1 MKSGSLSTC
10 PPVNRERIPR
20 SSSRGTSPAV
30 RSARQAPT
38 DTRGASDILA
48 LFEFSNVVNSSVDL
62 KFILGTVLLT
72 VMGKMLVAKGM
83 VLLKRQ
89 PGQFEV
95 VNAKGL
101 SGDTVGQ
108 KITLEGPIR
117 GINYTDTAGASKPW
131 AAFFRDR
138 GQKLLV
144 PILSQRRVV
153 GLLSLGERMGGRR
166 YTKTEHRLINS
177 LVNLSAAAIEKAV
190 MIEQLS
196 SVNRSL
202 DRKYQELNTLFD
214 LSKEFNVILDS
225 EKVIRLLTFSLLG
238 QIGVNRYAFCLEDQ
252 GKLKLVASR
261 LDQEIGPQETLRQLC
276 SLKGADLV
284 ENLARQKRF
293 NIVASQL
300 ARVGIVAVIPMQ
312 IQNHVKG
319 AVLLGEKLRGGEYTK
334 ADLEFLYSLAN
345 LAIISIEN
353 ARLFREAIEKQRL
366 EDELAIAREIQQ
378 GLLPASLPN
387 IPGFEVAAVNITS
400 KQVGGDYY
408 DVLPNH
414 QDEYIL
420 AIGDVSGK
428 GTPAALLMA
437 NVQASLRA
445 FAPMGLSLSAATAR
459 INDLT
464 CANTGQD
471 KFITF
476 FWGSLNTRTREFK
489 YVNAG
494 HNPPFLMKANGS
506 VQRLDIGGII
516 LGLMKTFTP
525 YPEGSVV
532 LESGDVIVMFTDGV
546 SEAMNG
552 LEEDFTEERLEQVL
566 KKVRTESPARIIEE
580 IQIALEAHTQDTPQ
594 SDDITMLVVRTV

>member
-1 MKSGSLSTC
+1 
-10 PPVNRERIPR
+10 VNRELIPR
-20 SSSRGTSPAV
+20 SSPKGPSPAP
-30 RSARQAPT
+30 RGARPRTT
-38 DTRGASDILA
+38 DSRGASDILA

-72 VMGKMLVAKGM
+72 VMGKMLVSKGM

-101 SGDTVGQ
+101 GGETVGQ
-108 KITLEGPIR
+108 MITLEGPIR
-117 GINYTDTAGASKPW
+117 GINYTDMAGASKPW
-131 AAFFRDR
+131 AAFFRER

-144 PILSQRRVV
+144 PILAQRRVV
-153 GLLSLGERMGGRR
+153 GLLSLGERMGGKR
-166 YTKTEHRLINS
+166 YSKTEHRLINS

-225 EKVIRLLTFSLLG
+225 DKVIRLLTFSLLG
-238 QIGVNRYAFCLEDQ
+238 QIGVSRYAFCLEEQ
-252 GKLKLVASR
+252 GKLKLVASK
-261 LDQEIGPQETLRQLC
+261 LDREIGPQETLRQLC
-276 SLKGADLV
+276 GLKGADLV

-293 NIVASQL
+293 NVVAAQL

-312 IQNHVKG
+312 IQNQVKG

-334 ADLEFLYSLAN
+334 SDLEFLYSLAN

-353 ARLFREAIEKQRL
+353 ARLFRDAIEKQRL

-378 GLLPASLPN
+378 GLLPSALPQ

-414 QDEYIL
+414 EDEYIL

-445 FAPMGLSLSAATAR
+445 FAPMGLTLSAATAR

-476 FWGSLNTRTREFK
+476 FWGALNTKTREFR

-494 HNPPFLMKANGS
+494 HNPPFLLKADGTI
-506 VQRLDIGGII
+506 QRLDIGGII

-525 YPEGSVV
+525 YPEGSVT
-532 LESGDVIVMFTDGV
+532 LGPGDVIVMFTDGV
-546 SEAMNG
+546 SEAMNS
-552 LEEDFTEERLEQVL
+552 LEEDFTEERLEVVL
-566 KKVRTESPARIIEE
+566 KNVRTESPARIIEE
-580 IQIALEAHTQDTPQ
+580 IQIALEAHTQETPQ
-594 SDDITMLVVRTV
+594 SDDITMLVIRTL

>member
-1 MKSGSLSTC
+1 
-10 PPVNRERIPR
+10 VQ
-20 SSSRGTSPAV
+20 
-30 RSARQAPT
+30 SARSVTA
-38 DTRGASDILA
+38 DSRGASDILP

-72 VMGKMLVAKGM
+72 VMGKMLVGKGM
-83 VLLKRQ
+83 VLLKRD

-101 SGDTVGQ
+101 SAETVGQ
-108 KITLEGPIR
+108 LVIIERPIR
-117 GINYTDTAGASKPW
+117 GIDYTDRAGVSKPW
-131 AAFFRDR
+131 AGFFRER

-144 PILSQRRVV
+144 PIMAQRRVV
-153 GLLSLGERMGGRR
+153 GLLSLGERLGGKR
-166 YTKTEHRLINS
+166 YSKTELQLINS
-177 LVNLSAAAIEKAV
+177 LVNLSAAAIEKAI
-190 MIEQLS
+190 MIEQLRD
-196 SVNRSL
+196 VNRSL

-214 LSKEFNVILDS
+214 LSKEFNFILDA

-238 QIGVNRYAFCLEDQ
+238 QIGVHRYAFCLDDQ

-261 LDQEIGPQETLRQLC
+261 LDLDIGPQETLRQLC
-276 SLKGADLV
+276 ALKGADLV
-284 ENLARQKRF
+284 ENLAKQKRF
-293 NIVASQL
+293 SAVAAQL
-300 ARVGIVAVIPMQ
+300 SRVGIVAVVPMQ

-319 AVLLGEKLRGGEYTK
+319 AVLLGEKLRGGGYTK

-353 ARLFREAIEKQRL
+353 ARLFREAIEKQRM

-378 GLLPASLPN
+378 GLLPAKLPS
-387 IPGFEVAAVNITS
+387 IPGFETAAINITS

-408 DVLPNH
+408 DVVPIQH
-414 QDEYIL
+414 DQYIL

-445 FAPMGLSLSAATAR
+445 FAPMGLSLSDATGR

-464 CANTGQD
+464 SLNTGQD

-476 FWGSLNTRTREFK
+476 FWGSLNVDTKEFR

-494 HNPPFLMKANGS
+494 HNPPFLLRADGS
-506 VQRLDIGGII
+506 IERLDVGGII
-516 LGLMKTFTP
+516 LGLMKTLTP
-525 YPEGSVV
+525 YQEGSVV
-532 LESGDVIVMFTDGV
+532 LGSGDVVVMFTDGV
-546 SEAMNG
+546 SEAMNAE
-552 LEEDFTEERLEQVL
+552 EEDFTEERLEQVL
-566 KKVRTESPARIIEE
+566 VKIRALSPSEIITQ
-580 IQIALEAHTQDTPQ
+580 IQLALEEHTEGTPQ
-594 SDDITMLVVRTV
+594 SDDITMLVFRAL

>member
-1 MKSGSLSTC
+1 
-10 PPVNRERIPR
+10 
-20 SSSRGTSPAV
+20 V
-30 RSARQAPT
+30 RSARSVPT
-38 DTRGASDILA
+38 DTHGASDILP

-83 VLLKRQ
+83 VLLKRD

-101 SGDTVGQ
+101 GAETVGQ
-108 KITLEGPIR
+108 VVQIEGPIR
-117 GINYTDTAGASKPW
+117 GIDYTDGAGASKPW
-131 AAFFRDR
+131 AGFFRDR

-144 PILSQRRVV
+144 PIMAQRRVV
-153 GLLSLGERMGGRR
+153 GLLSLGERLGGKR
-166 YTKTEHRLINS
+166 YSKTDHQLINS

-190 MIEQLS
+190 MIEQLRD
-196 SVNRSL
+196 VNRSL

-214 LSKEFNVILDS
+214 LSKEFNVILDA

-238 QIGVNRYAFCLEDQ
+238 QIGVHRYAFCLDDQ
-252 GKLKLVASR
+252 GKLKVVASR
-261 LDQEIGPQETLRQLC
+261 LDQDIGPQETLRQLC
-276 SLKGADLV
+276 ALKGADLV

-293 NIVASQL
+293 SAVAAQL
-300 ARVGIVAVIPMQ
+300 ARVGIVAVVPMQ

-319 AVLLGEKLRGGEYTK
+319 AVLLGEKLRGGNYTK
-334 ADLEFLYSLAN
+334 ADLEFLYSLSN

-353 ARLFREAIEKQRL
+353 ARLFRDAIEKQRM

-378 GLLPASLPN
+378 GLLPAKLPS
-387 IPGFEVAAVNITS
+387 IPGFETAAINVSS

-408 DVLPNH
+408 DVVPIQH
-414 QDEYIL
+414 DQYIL

-445 FAPMGLSLSAATAR
+445 FAPMGLKLSDATGR

-464 CANTGQD
+464 SLNTGQD

-476 FWGSLNTRTREFK
+476 FWGSLDVNTKEFR

-494 HNPPFLMKANGS
+494 HNPPFLLRADGS
-506 VQRLDIGGII
+506 IERLDVGGII
-516 LGLMKTFTP
+516 LGLMKTLAP
-525 YPEGSVV
+525 YQEGSVT
-532 LESGDVIVMFTDGV
+532 LGSGDVVVMFTDGV
-546 SEAMNG
+546 SEAMNAE
-552 LEEDFTEERLEQVL
+552 EEDFTEDRLEQVL
-566 KKVRTESPARIIEE
+566 KKVRTLSPSEIIEQ
-580 IQIALEAHTQDTPQ
+580 IQLALEEHTQGTPQ
-594 SDDITMLVVRTV
+594 SDDITMLVLRAL

>member
-1 MKSGSLSTC
+1 M
-10 PPVNRERIPR
+10 NREHIPK
-20 SSSRGTSPAV
+20 SSSKGHTP
-30 RSARQAPT
+30 SARTARSLT
-38 DTRGASDILA
+38 SEKRGASDVLA

-83 VLLKRQ
+83 VLLKKD
-89 PGQFEV
+89 PGEFEV

-101 SGDTVGQ
+101 GQETVGQ
-108 KITLEGPIR
+108 MVCIEGPIR
-117 GINYTDTAGASKPW
+117 GIDYTDRAGASKSW
-131 AAFFRDR
+131 AAFFRER

-153 GLLSLGERMGGRR
+153 GLLSLGERLGGKR
-166 YTKTEHRLINS
+166 YSKAEHQLINS

-190 MIEQLS
+190 MIEQLRD
-196 SVNRSL
+196 VNRSL

-214 LSKEFNVILDS
+214 LSKEFNVILDA

-238 QIGVNRYAFCLEDQ
+238 QVGVNRYAFCLEDN
-252 GKLKLVASR
+252 GKLKIMASK
-261 LDQEIGPQETLRQLC
+261 LDQELGSPETLKQLC

-284 ENLARQKRF
+284 ENLFRQKRF
-293 NIVASQL
+293 AAAAEQL
-300 ARVGIVAVIPMQ
+300 QRVGIVAVIPMH
-312 IQNHVKG
+312 IQNQVKG
-319 AVLLGEKLRGGEYTK
+319 AVLLGEKLRGGQYAK

-353 ARLFREAIEKQRL
+353 ARLFRDAIEKQRL

-378 GLLPASLPN
+378 GLLPASIPK
-387 IPGFEVAAVNITS
+387 IPGFEVSAVNITS
-400 KQVGGDYY
+400 LQVGGDYY
-408 DVLPNH
+408 DVVPIH
-414 QDEYIL
+414 WEEFIL

-445 FAPMGLSLSAATAR
+445 FAPMGMSLPAATAR

-476 FWGSLNTRTREFK
+476 FWGSLYTKTREFR

-494 HNPPFLMKANGS
+494 HNPPFLLKADGS

-516 LGLMKTFTP
+516 LGLMKTMTP
-525 YPEGSVV
+525 YQEGSVS
-532 LESGDVIVMFTDGV
+532 LSSGDVIVMFTDGV

-552 LEEDFTEERLEQVL
+552 QEEDFTEERLEQVL
-566 KKVRTESPARIIEE
+566 RKVRTQSPARIIAE
-580 IQIALEAHTQDTPQ
+580 IQTALEAHTQDTPQ
-594 SDDITMLVVRTV
+594 SDDITMLVLKAI